1 MVKENLNI
9 LFLAPHLSTG
19 GMPAFLLK
27 RLESLFNYPN
37 VNLFVLEWC
46 DYSHTFIVQKKK
58 IIEIVGENYF
68 NFGSLYNLKEG
79 IHGKKEN
86 LIEFLYKKNIDIIH
100 IEEIPEGFDSF
111 NPFDK
116 KILEN
121 LYNKKHPWRIVETC
135 HNMYFKPDT
144 EKISATKIRAK
155 LRKDGKL

>member
-68 NFGSLYNLKEG
+68 NFGSL
-79 IHGKKEN
+79 
-86 LIEFLYKKNIDIIH
+86 
-100 IEEIPEGFDSF
+100 
-111 NPFDK
+111 
-116 KILEN
+116 
-121 LYNKKHPWRIVETC
+121 
-135 HNMYFKPDT
+135 
-144 EKISATKIRAK
+144 
-155 LRKDGKL
+155 